1 MARPKEFDR
10 DDALRAAVR
19 VFWRRGYAATTT
31 ADLVSAMGIGRRS
44 FYDTFGDK
52 RACYLEALRTY
63 GRDEIGARLAAVGA
77 DADRGARDE
86 AGGPTPPVDTSPLE
100 VLRAFLRH
108 VAERPDE
115 RRLLGCVIVNALP
128 EGGDEPDLVAALGPI
143 GARRGR
149 GRPAWNTGTRRPP
162 PRTPRPRRPTRPSR
176 AGSPAARRRG
186 R

>member
-63 GRDEIGARLAAVGA
+63 GRDEIGAQLAAVGA

-86 AGGPTPPVDTSPLE
+86 AGGPTPPVDRSTRRRSRCCGRSCATSPSG
-100 VLRAFLRH
+100 
-108 VAERPDE
+108 PTSGGC
-115 RRLLGCVIVNALP
+115 LGA
-128 EGGDEPDLVAALGPI
+128 
-143 GARRGR
+143 
-149 GRPAWNTGTRRPP
+149 
-162 PRTPRPRRPTRPSR
+162 
-176 AGSPAARRRG
+176 
-186 R
+186 